1 MGLISVSING
11 GFLWMTNFGRLGLI
25 VEDKREGIRIRWE
38 EKWVDKSAKNE
49 AQKNEGEDVEFDV
62 HVWL

>member
-1 MGLISVSING
+1 MSLISVSING

-49 AQKNEGEDVEFDV
+49 GEDVEFDV
-62 HVWL
+62 HV